1 MEDIDGPRCDVGVDI
16 NDQSFTN
23 SQDKSSILQVN
34 DRGSYETDTID
45 VGVTTDNCEAY
56 DTQVDLTS
64 VKGDS
69 SRGEWEIT
77 ESPWRKKV

>member
-1 MEDIDGPRCDVGVDI
+1 MSRRMEDIDGPCCDVGVDI

-45 VGVTTDNCEAY
+45 VGVTTDNCEEN
-56 DTQVDLTS
+56 
-64 VKGDS
+64 DS
-69 SRGEWEIT
+69 
-77 ESPWRKKV
+77 

>member
-1 MEDIDGPRCDVGVDI
+1 MTE
-16 NDQSFTN
+16 
-23 SQDKSSILQVN
+23 
-34 DRGSYETDTID
+34 YID
-45 VGVTTDNCEAY
+45 VGVTTDNCEAN
-56 DTQVDLTS
+56 DSQVDLTS